1 MGRILG
7 ILFLLSFTLASYG
20 QTLTDLNNEKDAI
33 LSLIEESNKLLTDY
47 SDKKTSELMQ
57 ISVIDD
63 KIAKRK
69 RLINIYNNQIFAYT
83 SQIKTLIMQLDSLEN
98 EIFRLKEDYSK
109 IIYQQSINKMDRN
122 GLVYLLSS
130 KSFNESYRR
139 FLFMRQY
146 NDYRKQQAE
155 QIKVKKEFFNKL
167 KENVIAKREQLDK
180 ILLETK
186 RESTNLEY
194 ELSQRQS
201 KVQQFTQQQSNL
213 TQQIADAEKKK
224 KELEEMIVAMI
235 QEEARK
241 ARENGAN
248 QMLSSDINQNK
259 GLLPWPC
266 DKYVVVSNFG
276 EHEHPLVPSLTI
288 RNNGIDIDVL
298 DSKKIHPIHEGK
310 VSKIIIIPG
319 SNASV
324 IVRHGNIL
332 TVYSNLSE
340 VSVKKDETVFV
351 TTELGKVYSGSGI
364 NSNVLHFELWNSEEK
379 QNPLDW
385 LQKY

>member
-83 SQIKTLIMQLDSLEN
+83 SQIKTLSMQLDSLEN